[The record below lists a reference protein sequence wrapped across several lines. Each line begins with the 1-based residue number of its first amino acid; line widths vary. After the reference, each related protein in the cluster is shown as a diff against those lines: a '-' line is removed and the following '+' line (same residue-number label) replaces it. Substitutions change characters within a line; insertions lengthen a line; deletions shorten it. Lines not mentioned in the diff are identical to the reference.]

1 MVIKPKFRNFICA
14 TAHPEGCK
22 KNVLD
27 QIDYVLSK
35 NVIHGSKRALII
47 GASTGYGLA
56 SRIAATFGMGASTIG
71 VIFEK
76 PASNNKPASSG
87 WYNTAAF
94 QEAAI
99 EAGYNPITIN
109 GDAFSNEIKEK
120 TIEIIKNNFGKI
132 DLVIYS
138 IASPRRKDPISGET
152 FYSKLKPINEIYKNK
167 SVDFHNK
174 DVFNVQIEPATN
186 DEIKHTIKVMG
197 GEDWKL
203 WIEKLKEANVLEDGV
218 KVLAYSYIGPQ
229 ITHPVYK
236 NGTIGMAKAHL
247 ESTANE
253 LNNYL
258 SNINGKAYISINKA
272 LVTQSSLAV
281 PVVPLYIS
289 LLNKIMKAKNI
300 DEGSIEQ
307 MVRLFSEV
315 LYKEDVSVDTSGRIR
330 LDDLEMR
337 NDVQEEILR
346 TWDKITTE
354 NLEELTNIDDFED
367 EFFKLFGFNRLDID
381 YNLDTDPNIN
391 INNLV

>member
-1 MVIKPKFRNFICA
+1 MVVKPKFKNFICT

-27 QIDYVLSK
+27 QIEYVLGK
-35 NVIHGSKRALII
+35 NVIHGSSRVLII

-56 SRIAATFGMGASTIG
+56 SRIAATFGMGANTIG

-76 PASNNKPASSG
+76 PASNNKTASSG
-87 WYNTAAF
+87 WYNTVAF
-94 QEAAI
+94 EEEAI
-99 EAGYNPITIN
+99 KAGYNSITIN
-109 GDAFSNEIKEK
+109 GDAFSNEVKEK

-152 FYSKLKPINEIYKNK
+152 FHSKLKPINEIYENK

-174 DVFNVQIEPATN
+174 NVFNIKIEPATN

-203 WIEKLKEANVLEDGV
+203 WIEKLKEANILEDGV
-218 KVLAYSYIGPQ
+218 KVLAYSYIGPK
-229 ITHPVYK
+229 ITHPLYK
-236 NGTIGMAKAHL
+236 NGTIGMAKTHL
-247 ESTANE
+247 ESTASE
-253 LNNYL
+253 LNSYL

-272 LVTQSSLAV
+272 LVTQSSLAI

-289 LLNKIMKAKNI
+289 LLNKVMKEKSI

-307 MVRLFSEV
+307 IVRLFSEV
-315 LYKEDVSVDTSGRIR
+315 LYKENVSVDTSGRIR
-330 LDDLEMR
+330 LDDLETR
-337 NDVQEEILR
+337 DDVQEEILG

-354 NLEELTNIDDFED
+354 NLEELTNINDFED
-367 EFFKLFGFNRLDID
+367 EFFKLFGFNRSDID
-381 YNLDTDPNIN
+381 YNLDTDPNIK